1 MKLLSIFFNRSKLF
15 YAAFFLLGFVNV
27 LLNIGILS
35 FINNILTSDEAI
47 YHKDYDWMLF
57 FGLIVVSLGANAVF
71 QSYMVKLTND
81 IKFDLEFNILEKLRF
96 ANYRSFEKL
105 GNEKIFTAIDDI
117 RTMVNLPELI
127 VSGVNA
133 IIIVICCFA
142 YLFYMSWVG
151 ALMVIGMMA
160 ALFVFYMVR
169 NNYIEKDLNKV
180 RTLRDDYYKI
190 LDDLIHG
197 FKEVRTNPVRSEN
210 LFEKFLLTNRM
221 SAKDLSLGANIKYM
235 VNELTG
241 NYSWYVVFGLILF
254 AMPMYFAVDRSI
266 LTSYMVTVLYMMGP
280 ISLIITLIPAYTH
293 IKIALSRLGDFHN
306 VVTNKL
312 QLEVPVENSVV
323 ELEEFENLRFED
335 IVFEYNEGGVKSF
348 TLGPINFEINKGKII
363 FITGGNGSGKS
374 TFMNILAGLFRPV
387 AGNVYFNNKWIS
399 GDEVPKLR
407 DYITT
412 IFTTPHLFAKNYNN
426 FEINEN
432 VIELKEL
439 IELMRLEGKLEFTDN
454 NISPKLSK
462 GQQKRLAM
470 ILSLLE
476 HKPIILLDEWAAE
489 QDPVFRAFFYRELLP
504 KLKDEGKTIIAVTH
518 DDHYFDV
525 ADELVKFNYGK
536 IEVSKQENPVLV

>member
-15 YAAFFLLGFVNV
+15 YAAFCILGFTNV

-35 FINNILTSDEAI
+35 IINTVLTSDEPV
-47 YHKDYDWMLF
+47 YHKEYDWMLF
-57 FGLIVVSLGANAVF
+57 FGLIVISLIANAVF

-133 IIIVICCFA
+133 MIIVFCCFV

-151 ALMVIGMMA
+151 ALLVIGMMA
-160 ALFVFYMVR
+160 SLFIFYMVR
-169 NNYIEKDLNKV
+169 NVYIEKDLNKV

-190 LDDLIHG
+190 LDDLING
-197 FKEVRTNPVRSEN
+197 FKEVKTNPIRSQN

-221 SAKDLSLGANIKYM
+221 DAKNMSLGANIKYM

-254 AMPMYFAVDRSI
+254 ALPMFFTIEKSV
-266 LTSYMVTVLYMMGP
+266 LTSYMITVLYMMGP

-306 VVTNKL
+306 IVTNKL

-323 ELEEFENLRFED
+323 EIEEFENIKFED
-335 IVFEYNEGGVKSF
+335 IVFEYNEDGVNSF
-348 TLGPINFEINKGKII
+348 TLGPIDFEIEKGKII

-374 TFMNILAGLFRPV
+374 TFMNILSGLFRPV

-407 DYITT
+407 DYIST
-412 IFTTPHLFAKNYNN
+412 IFTNPHLFAKNYND

-432 VIELKEL
+432 VGEIKEL
-439 IELMRLEGKLEFTDN
+439 IELMKLEGKLEFKNN

-489 QDPVFRAFFYRELLP
+489 QDPTFRAFFYRELLP
-504 KLKDEGKTIIAVTH
+504 MLKERGKTIIAVTH

-536 IEVSKQENPVLV
+536 IEVSKLEKPALV